1 VWRIRLLG
9 ETCLEREDGRLEKL
23 ERRGAVLVAYLALE
37 GPTSRAKLAG
47 MLWPDRTDDT
57 ARANLR
63 QRLKRL
69 RDAVGAE
76 LIVADET
83 LRLRPDLTVDAVQ
96 LESLAFTGEY
106 AAVLRFEGELLA
118 GLEMDLAPE
127 FEEWL
132 LLARERLFSLRR
144 EALVAE
150 ADRLEREGA
159 LEGALGHAERLLEVD
174 PVSEEAHRRVM
185 RLRYLRGDRSGAI
198 QTFERCRE
206 VLRREFSLEPLPET
220 TNLARL
226 IEQGVTLPGAP
237 QPARVS
243 IPLSVLRPP
252 VLVGRAAPWAALEAA
267 WETGI
272 GVVVR
277 GEPGVGKTRLMLDFA
292 ASKGPFEQIEGRPG
306 DEGVP
311 YATFARHLRGL
322 LERRD
327 VDWLEPW
334 ANRELARLV
343 PELESKGPPPLQS
356 ESEKL
361 RFLEA
366 IATLLEQLHR
376 HGVKSIVLDDLQ
388 FMDAASFEAVTYLTA
403 RLQGKGLRCVLGHRS
418 GELGSERAAS
428 IDRAVSGGS
437 LVVIELR
444 TLEPNDLSALLN
456 SLGLTDTTDLA
467 AALTRY
473 TGGNPLFVLET
484 VKNLIETD
492 QIGRGLP
499 QRMPPPGKVGAL
511 IRRRLERLSAP
522 ALRLAR
528 VAAVTG
534 TDFTLEMC
542 ARILDV
548 NVFDLTEPLAELGDA
563 QVMHT
568 ERFAHDLI
576 LEATLEGVPA
586 PIRTLVHRRT
596 AEHLETVQAEPARIA
611 HHYLGAGE
619 GVRAIPHLRAAAE
632 RSQARYRF
640 TEAAVA
646 LEQAAALAQAAND
659 RQASF
664 DVLDALAEVMCRF
677 DTGERQ
683 ARVIERLD
691 ALATSDLERARV
703 RLREARR
710 LNEHAGG
717 EDGERA
723 AHEGLEYA
731 ERTDDRELQIAL
743 LDALAHAMFLQKRPL
758 ELLGLLERLRALHAL
773 NNDEAALAIMA
784 SRIGIALD
792 QLERHR
798 EALEHYERAA
808 PILERLDRRMGLV
821 SLLHNQAVCLDA
833 LGDGLNAMRVQ
844 RRSLDLLRDTE
855 GATNLAVHCWQGL
868 ALRALA
874 LESYID
880 AGEALDR
887 TLALVPAEWGISRT
901 FSHHLRAVLLGR
913 LGQPEPGLTVLEDA
927 LARATKVGS
936 SRRDRIAFHCVH
948 AELLRQLGRDPS
960 EPLALAESLLEDT
973 DTCRVRARVTL
984 ARARAST
991 PNLALTAA
999 SALHAEALR
1008 LDLPGWQIAAAT
1020 VAAHALVA
1028 LERSDSALEFTHAA
1042 LALLERYVGTDTLRA
1057 EVMLTHVRA
1066 LEALGRDAEASDAA
1080 SSALAWVLEVAD
1092 QRVPTEFRD
1101 AFLNHPV
1108 NAQVL
1113 ETAHQMGFALP

>member
-1 VWRIRLLG
+1 MWRVRLLG
-9 ETCLEREDGRLEKL
+9 EACLEREDGTLEKL
-23 ERRGAVLVAYLALE
+23 ERRGAVVVAYLALE
-37 GPTSRAKLAG
+37 GPTSRARLAG

-106 AAVLRFEGELLA
+106 ADVLRFEGELLA
-118 GLEMDLAPE
+118 GLEADLMPE

-132 LLARERLFSLRR
+132 LLVRARLFSLRR

-150 ADRLEREGA
+150 ADRLEREGI
-159 LEGALGHAERLLEVD
+159 LEGALGHAERLLEAD

-185 RLRYLRGDRSGAI
+185 RLRYLRGDRAGAI

-220 TNLARL
+220 TDLARL
-226 IEQGVTLPGAP
+226 IEQGAALPGAP
-237 QPARVS
+237 QPARIS
-243 IPLSVLRPP
+243 IPLTVLRPP

-267 WETGI
+267 WEAGI

-277 GEPGVGKTRLMLDFA
+277 GEPGVGKTRLMLDFT

-311 YATFARHLRGL
+311 YAAFARHLRGL
-322 LERRD
+322 LERRA

-334 ANRELARLV
+334 ANRELSRLA
-343 PELESKGPPPLQS
+343 PELEPKAPLPLQS

-366 IATLLEQLHR
+366 IATLLEHLHR

-388 FMDAASFEAVTYLTA
+388 FMDAASFEAVAYLTA
-403 RLQGKGLRCVLGHRS
+403 RLQGKGLRFVLGHRS

-428 IDRAVSGGS
+428 FDRAVSGGS
-437 LVVIELR
+437 LAVIELR

-511 IRRRLERLSAP
+511 IRRRLERLSPP

-534 TDFTLEMC
+534 TDFTLELG
-542 ARILDV
+542 AHILDL
-548 NVFDLTEPLAELGDA
+548 NVFDLTEPLAELESA
-563 QVMHT
+563 QVMHM

-576 LEATLEGVPA
+576 LEAALDGVPA

-611 HHYLGAGE
+611 HHWLGAGE
-619 GVRAIPHLRAAAE
+619 GARAVPHLRAAAD

-640 TEAAVA
+640 TEAASA

-664 DVLDALAEVMCRF
+664 EVLDALAEVMCRF

-691 ALATSDLERARV
+691 ALAVSDLERARV

-723 AHEGLEYA
+723 AREGLKYTEH
-731 ERTDDRELQIAL
+731 TDDRELQITL

-758 ELLGLLERLRALHAL
+758 ELLELLERLRALHAL
-773 NNDEAALAIMA
+773 NNDEAALATMA

-821 SLLHNQAVCLDA
+821 GLLHNQAVCLDA

-874 LESYID
+874 LESYGE

-887 TLALVPAEWGISRT
+887 TLALVPNEWGISRT
-901 FSHHLRAVLLGR
+901 FSHHLRAMLLGR
-913 LGQPEPGLTVLEDA
+913 LGRPELGLTVLEDA
-927 LARATKVGS
+927 LARATEVGS
-936 SRRDRIAFHCVH
+936 SRRDRIAFHCAH
-948 AELLRQLGRDPS
+948 AELLRQIGRDPG

-973 DTCRVRARVTL
+973 DTCRLRARVILT
-984 ARARAST
+984 RARAST
-991 PNLALTAA
+991 PNVALTTA
-999 SALHAEALR
+999 SALHAEALG
-1008 LDLPGWQIAAAT
+1008 LDLPGWTIAAAV

-1028 LERSDSALEFTHAA
+1028 LERFDPALEFTHEA
-1042 LALLERYVGTDTLRA
+1042 LALLERYVGTDTPRA
-1057 EVMLTHVRA
+1057 DVMLVHARA
-1066 LEALGRDAEASDAA
+1066 LNALGRDAEAHDAT
-1080 SSALAWVLEVAD
+1080 SRALAWVLEVAD

-1113 ETAHQMGFALP
+1113 EITR